1 MKTRVIAIIAV
12 TMCFAAGCANM
23 KPIGDAKMD
32 KDGVIH
38 AWLRAELPDGEGH
51 GDSFMKIEPKD
62 ESYQEWLKHLGGLK
76 PGECKLV
83 PPWPD

>member
-1 MKTRVIAIIAV
+1 MKIRNIIAALV
-12 TMCFAAGCANM
+12 ILLHISGCATQ
-23 KPIGDAKMD
+23 KPIGDARMD

-38 AWLRAELPDGEGH
+38 AWLRADLPEGGH
-51 GDSFMKIEPKD
+51 GDRFIKIHPKD

-76 PGECKLV
+76 PGETKLV